1 MKTEINQ
8 VANNEL
14 ADTSGE
20 SNVVE
25 FDIDE
30 TIEGLMERC

>member
-1 MKTEINQ
+1 MK
-8 VANNEL
+8 NESNH
-14 ADTSGE
+14 ASSEQTAPDGE
-20 SNVVE
+20 FNVVE